1 MDQAAARP
9 VPTMGSARVVAGLL
23 VMLAAVAPAGAQDAN
38 REARPFFTGKTL
50 RIIVGLPP
58 GGGADAYARL
68 VQRHFA
74 RHIAGAPSII
84 VQNMPGAGTLR
95 SVMALAAAPE
105 DGTVIGTFSSALI
118 TEAIAVPERVK
129 VDFRK
134 YAFVGNVSEDIRVC
148 YVSGTLGLRNW
159 EDLRARDLTQFGA
172 TATGTAGNVDTAVLR
187 NLLGVRLK
195 QVLGYAG
202 SAEKRLA
209 LEKGEIDGDCGGWNV
224 IPPDWIRERKVNVMV
239 RMSPTVIGGLDGVPF
254 GGDLV
259 TDARDRRVYDFLVA
273 PERLG
278 RPFMVAGKVPAERLA
293 LLRSGFDAMVR
304 DPGFLAE
311 AEKLGLPVM
320 PTAGADVDRQIAALY
335 ATPSDLV
342 ARARAIAGD

>member
-1 MDQAAARP
+1 MKNAKSRPIRGPLAAR
-9 VPTMGSARVVAGLL
+9 SAIAMACLC
-23 VMLAAVAPAGAQDAN
+23 AAMAIWPAQAQ
-38 REARPFFTGKTL
+38 ESKPFFAGKTL
-50 RIIVGLPP
+50 KIIVGLPP

-68 VQRHFA
+68 VQRHLA
-74 RHIAGAPSII
+74 RHITGAPSII

-95 SVMALAAAPE
+95 SVMALAASPE

-134 YAFVGNVSEDIRVC
+134 YAFVGNVSEDVRVC
-148 YVSGTLGLRNW
+148 YVWGAVGVRNW
-159 EDLRARDLTQFGA
+159 ADLRSRDLIQFGA

-187 NLLGVRLK
+187 NLLGVKLK

-224 IPPDWIRERKVNVMV
+224 IPPDWIRERKINVMV
-239 RMSPTVIGGLDGVPF
+239 RMSPTLVAGLDGVPF
-254 GGDLV
+254 GGDLLS
-259 TDARDRRVYDFLVA
+259 DARDRNVYDFLVA

-293 LLRSGFDAMVR
+293 ILRSAFDAMVR
-304 DPGFLAE
+304 DPAFLAE
-311 AEKLGLPVM
+311 AEKSGMPVM
-320 PTAGADVDRQIAALY
+320 PMPGIEVDRHIAALY
-335 ATPSDLV
+335 ATPADLV